1 MEWGE
6 APVATAEREL
16 EEETGLSAAIGPVIG
31 VFSRWFT
38 AEESVR
44 GEAGHAIGVVF
55 EAHAIE
61 GQLRV
66 EFEEGTTDA
75 ARWCSLD
82 EIHTL
87 PHVEL
92 VDFVLG
98 LVSDQEPGVE

>member
-16 EEETGLSAAIGPVIG
+16 EEETGLSAAIRAGDRCLLTMV
-31 VFSRWFT
+31 T